1 MGGAGRT
8 ALTWVGDRRALLAAS
23 KWRELAR
30 KIQNVR
36 EDRLVRFHGL
46 DQVHQCDRP
55 ALHGYSTPERGVVA
69 LCLEHSVMN
78 EALAERR
85 LAGMEREQNFLMDQI
100 DEIIFANPRA
110 CEGVPARAPPRIG
123 FLGVDAQR
131 REVLTRHEGR
141 PIPPDVANGT
151 VTRVRQWRVTN
162 RDRCE
167 RHREVAVCALV
178 CGGSVLGG
186 STLQVPRRGS
196 GRSCELRRR
205 SPPRDRE
212 SRTLRRNRS
221 YREARAALHACLVAS
236 RRQGLKTVHR
246 ATAATDGAPRP
257 AQRPRAVARPRTTG
271 EDSRWHRRY
280 PRSRRTTPPLRSH
293 RRVAVAR
300 RRSQTLPA
308 VIPVR
313 STRPPCAE

>member
-30 KIQNVR
+30 KIQNVS

-110 CEGVPARAPPRIG
+110 CEGVPAGLRRGLDSWEWTHSGARYSHATK
-123 FLGVDAQR
+123 VDPFHPTWPTA
-131 REVLTRHEGR
+131 L
-141 PIPPDVANGT
+141 
-151 VTRVRQWRVTN
+151 TRVRQWRVTN

-178 CGGSVLGG
+178 CGGSVCVGG

-246 ATAATDGAPRP
+246 ATVATDGAPRP
-257 AQRPRAVARPRTTG
+257 ARRPRAVARPRTTG
-271 EDSRWHRRY
+271 EDSRWHRRH

-313 STRPPCAE
+313 STRPPCDE